1 MKKIKICSIIL
12 SISILIH
19 SIGFSVSAIES
30 PNINGKKISVLD
42 TITSASK
49 INTDENTKT
58 IATITLN
65 GNVEIK
71 NVNTSVPLTSEL
83 SAEAYM
89 PDTNIAYSQN
99 SRSADSNGL
108 HKLTGTNV
116 DNRIGK
122 LVAFYDLNGDGGI
135 DIAKTIAASLQ
146 SHDILISCMHHLWMP
161 EWVTD
166 NFDGW
171 PLEIEFYAGQTSN
184 SSSAAISKVLQYSF
198 DVEYINQNLEGEEYF
213 DGDWAI
219 LQIEDNLGG
228 RFGWFGLHGTN
239 EPEIGFSV
247 DMIGYPEDDLYPQ
260 YDGLDQY
267 KSSGTLGNLIAN
279 NRIYLN
285 MFVCKG
291 FSGSPVIQNGMVFAI
306 AVSKQST
313 NLGTAVR
320 MVPWLFGMILEA
332 REESEARWT

>member
-1 MKKIKICSIIL
+1 MKKVKICSIIL
-12 SISILIH
+12 SICILIH
-19 SIGFSVSAIES
+19 SIGFSVSAIENL
-30 PNINGKKISVLD
+30 NINKKTTVLD
-42 TITSASK
+42 TIISASK

-58 IATITLN
+58 IATIALN
-65 GNVEIK
+65 GGIEIK
-71 NVNTSVPLTSEL
+71 NVNTVVPLTTEL
-83 SAEAYM
+83 SAEAYI
-89 PDTNIAYSQN
+89 PNVTNSQN

-108 HKLTGTNV
+108 QKLTGSNV
-116 DNRIGK
+116 DNRVGK

-135 DIAKTIAASLQ
+135 DNAKTITASLQ
-146 SHDILISCMHHLWMP
+146 NHDILISCMHHLWMP

-171 PLEIEFYAGQTSN
+171 PSEIEFYAGQTSN
-184 SSSAAISKVLQYSF
+184 SSSAAVSKVLQYSF
-198 DVEYINQNLEGEEYF
+198 DVEYINQGLEGGNYF

-247 DMIGYPEDDLYPQ
+247 DIIGYPEDDLYPQ
-260 YDGLDQY
+260 YNGLDQY

-285 MFVCKG
+285 MFICKG
-291 FSGSPVIQNGMVFAI
+291 FSGSPVIQNGMVFGI

-332 REESEARWT
+332 REESEARWA